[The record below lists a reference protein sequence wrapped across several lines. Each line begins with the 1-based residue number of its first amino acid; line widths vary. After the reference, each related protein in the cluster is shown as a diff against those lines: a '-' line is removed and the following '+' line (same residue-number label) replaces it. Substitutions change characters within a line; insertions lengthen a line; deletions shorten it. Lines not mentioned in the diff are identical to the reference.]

1 MKVTITRLDN
11 NTSETVEMTLNK
23 KGRPSYVW
31 NGAEH
36 ILTDRTYP
44 AEYTFINSEKPLSD
58 KFKFKV
64 SLEEGSERELHE
76 IWNKIQNTPVKK

>member
-11 NTSETVEMTLNK
+11 NTSETVEMALNK
-23 KGRPSYVW
+23 NGRPSYVW

-44 AEYTFINSEKPLSD
+44 AEYTFINPEKPMSG
-58 KFKFKV
+58 KFNFKV
-64 SLEEGSERELHE
+64 EIEEGSAHQLHE